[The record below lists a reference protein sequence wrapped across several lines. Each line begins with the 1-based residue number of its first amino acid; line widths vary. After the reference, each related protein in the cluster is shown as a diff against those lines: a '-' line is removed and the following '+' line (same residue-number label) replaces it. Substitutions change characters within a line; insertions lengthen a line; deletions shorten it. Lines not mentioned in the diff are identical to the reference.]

1 MKWLKGTLIFCFS
14 LYALGCLVLFLI
26 QEKIIFNPHE
36 LPESHRFRMGE
47 EIEIDVSDE
56 VSLNTLWMKEPNAKG
71 LIIYW
76 HGNKG
81 NLRRCSRQ
89 AEMVA
94 GNDYDLLIPDYRGY
108 GKSDGYIYSESQ
120 LLEDA
125 QKVYDWAV
133 QHYNCLLYT
142 SPSPRDRTRSR
153 MPSSA

>member
-1 MKWLKGTLIFCFS
+1 
-14 LYALGCLVLFLI
+14 
-26 QEKIIFNPHE
+26 
-36 LPESHRFRMGE
+36 MGE

-56 VSLNTLWMKEPNAKG
+56 ISLNTLWMKEPNAKG

-94 GNDYDLLIPDYRGY
+94 GNDYDILIPDYRGY

-133 QHYNCLLYT
+133 QHYNENQIILLGYSLGT
-142 SPSPRDRTRSR
+142 GVASYLAAHNQPATFPISPTFC
-153 MPSSA
+153 